1 MMFITR
7 WCYNCQENDSK
18 CLCDSALSA
27 RLSSRLRITFNKV
40 PQFPPSQRKPAFLH
54 RSEGLKESTRGAGTL
69 HICNNCSSSTKVTGL
84 EMSGSALTSELL
96 NRQAVHPFPA
106 RMAAN
111 IPWEILS
118 PRRGCLRV
126 LDPMAGSGTSL
137 IVGRAK
143 GHATYGV
150 DSDPLAVLIARVG
163 TADAKVARIEEHGRE
178 ALRFAKRIEVPPC
191 QAYPYDADEETR
203 EFVRYWFDL
212 EARKQLSALTRAIQ
226 NVDDDSSRKFLWC
239 ALSRMIIT
247 KDAGVSLARD
257 VSHSRPHKSFRR
269 SPVKPFDLFET
280 ALKRVLA
287 GCLFRAA
294 NPGPKVK
301 VWRGDARNLPLESE
315 SIDLV
320 ITSPPYLN
328 AIDYMRG
335 HKLSLVWMGH
345 RIETLR
351 KIRSES
357 VGAECGGASA
367 SENEITNIVHEMG
380 RVQRLPERFQKMI
393 RRYVKD
399 MNAVMSEI
407 SRVLVPKG
415 LAVMVM
421 GDC

>member
-1 MMFITR
+1 
-7 WCYNCQENDSK
+7 
-18 CLCDSALSA
+18 
-27 RLSSRLRITFNKV
+27 
-40 PQFPPSQRKPAFLH
+40 
-54 RSEGLKESTRGAGTL
+54 
-69 HICNNCSSSTKVTGL
+69 
-84 EMSGSALTSELL
+84 
-96 NRQAVHPFPA
+96 
-106 RMAAN
+106 
-111 IPWEILS
+111 
-118 PRRGCLRV
+118 
-126 LDPMAGSGTSL
+126 
-137 IVGRAK
+137 
-143 GHATYGV
+143 
-150 DSDPLAVLIARVG
+150 
-163 TADAKVARIEEHGRE
+163 
-178 ALRFAKRIEVPPC
+178 
-191 QAYPYDADEETR
+191 
-203 EFVRYWFDL
+203 
-212 EARKQLSALTRAIQ
+212 
-226 NVDDDSSRKFLWC
+226 
-239 ALSRMIIT
+239 
-247 KDAGVSLARD
+247 
-257 VSHSRPHKSFRR
+257 
-269 SPVKPFDLFET
+269 
-280 ALKRVLA
+280 VLA